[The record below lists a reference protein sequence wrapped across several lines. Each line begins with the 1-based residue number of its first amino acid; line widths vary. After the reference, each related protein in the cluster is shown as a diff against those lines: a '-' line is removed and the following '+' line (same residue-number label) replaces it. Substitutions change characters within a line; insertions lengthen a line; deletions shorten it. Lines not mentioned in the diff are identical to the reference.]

1 MSAFQYRGWYD
12 LAPVAHRLFRTRLLR
27 EGAELAPGML
37 EAEVRRFTSA
47 LDFERYGVVLIRDDF
62 SSEDSCVTLGG
73 IDNVPRS
80 YLPTFESRGAMK
92 ANPVNQ
98 HCKRHFLPIVYG
110 PETYASVG
118 LQAAWEHQAEYGF
131 AYGIAAVYHLPRNLH
146 VLFGI
151 DRTASLPQSRDDLL
165 DLVGRVQLF
174 GTFIQSAAMDY
185 LQPAQIVS
193 EPSSVC
199 LSKRQQECL
208 QWAAEGK
215 TAWETGMIL
224 SIAEGS
230 VAKVMASAIR
240 KLDCAT
246 KSQAVVK
253 ALRLGLI
260 H

>member
-1 MSAFQYRGWYD
+1 
-12 LAPVAHRLFRTRLLR
+12 LEPVAQRLYRTRYLR
-27 EGAELAPGML
+27 EGANLAPEML
-37 EAEVRRFTSA
+37 EAEVKRFTSA
-47 LDFERYGVVLIRDDF
+47 LDFERYGVVLIHDDF
-62 SSEDSCVTLGG
+62 SSDDSCRTLGS
-73 IDNVPRS
+73 IDNVPPS
-80 YLPTFESRGAMK
+80 YLPYFESRGGNR

-98 HCKRHFLPIVYG
+98 HCKRSFLPIAYG
-110 PETYASVG
+110 PETYAGVG
-118 LQAAWEHQAEYGF
+118 REAEWEHQAAHGF
-131 AYGIAAVYHLPRNLH
+131 AHGIAAVYHLPHSLH

-151 DRTASLPQSRDDLL
+151 DRTESLPRSRDDLL

-174 GTFIQSAAMDY
+174 GTFIQSAAID
-185 LQPAQIVS
+185 LWQPAQATKEVAA
-193 EPSSVC
+193 VR
-199 LSKRQQECL
+199 LSQRQRECL

-224 SIAEGS
+224 SIAEAS